1 MYPSLFEEVE
11 DDRFRESEDD
21 KGFYSSEDDQLTYSD
36 QEEIE
41 QALYAQIHYCQ
52 DTDYEEEFDDKCL
65 ENTNDHNSIELYDR
79 QITVKSLNK
88 IDNKKS
94 LETGKSTSTEKRAKK
109 TNENIKATKAKT
121 NKTESDNS
129 VIVIN
134 SHTQSSYSEAISVSS
149 DDEINMSSD
158 IDIDSD
164 YMMLDETFDDMGDI
178 VINIHD
184 NQKTMLENLT
194 VRNIK
199 EHEKGK

>member
-1 MYPSLFEEVE
+1 MYPSLFKEEE
-11 DDRFRESEDD
+11 DGFRESEED
-21 KGFYSSEDDQLTYSD
+21 KGFYSSEDDQFTYSD

-52 DTDYEEEFDDKCL
+52 DTDYDEDCKEFDNKCL
-65 ENTNDHNSIELYDR
+65 EIRNDHNSIDLYDR

-94 LETGKSTSTEKRAKK
+94 LETDKSTSTENRVKK
-109 TNENIKATKAKT
+109 KKENIKVKKAKI
-121 NKTESDNS
+121 NKTDR
-129 VIVIN
+129 VIFIN
-134 SHTQSSYSEAISVSS
+134 SQSSDSEAISVSS
-149 DDEINMSSD
+149 DNEINMSSD
-158 IDIDSD
+158 IDIDIDSD
-164 YMMLDETFDDMGDI
+164 DMMLDETFDMGDI

-184 NQKTMLENLT
+184 NQKTMLKNLT